1 MAEIRILQF
10 QEQGLKINNELE
22 DYRKKPIQ
30 IGVAPIVLYTGEDDT
45 FAIRLQIVYNL
56 AGQIIMEYT
65 ILMVFKTEG
74 WKERLTKYSTYDDI
88 KNDHDVQHGIKL
100 ALGGARGALAL
111 RTVNTK
117 MAGAILP
124 DLPIEDVLKNVTTH
138 KVKGA

>member
-10 QEQGLKINNELE
+10 QEQGLKINNESE

-56 AGQIIMEYT
+56 AGQIIMDYT

-74 WKERLTKYSTYDDI
+74 WKERLTKYSTDDDI

>member
-10 QEQGLKINNELE
+10 LEQGLKINNELE

-74 WKERLTKYSTYDDI
+74 WKERLTKYSTDDDI